1 MTSRTRI
8 LLLAVIAAIALPLL
22 SGCGGGGS
30 ALPDQPGL
38 PAIAADPANAPLG
51 AAAGV
56 NVFGLTQRSIRIVM
70 ITHGQASDPFWAVV
84 QNGAQAAARQLGVSV
99 SYEAPDIHDIARM
112 SQLIEAA
119 IATRPSGL
127 IVSLPNPAALAPA
140 IRAAERAG
148 IPVVS
153 INSGSGAFAK
163 LGTLLH
169 VGENEYQAGYDAG
182 QRMRAYHV
190 HRTLCV
196 IPEAGNPD
204 LQQRCRGFAA
214 ALAAAGANTSVLNVN
229 LQNTSAAEQLIAAAL
244 HKGGFDGLLT
254 FSGSVIAGPALEA
267 LQADHLLGRITWATF
282 GVGAQ
287 ALAAVQNG
295 EIAFVADQQPFLQGY
310 LPIVLLTEYRLYGIL
325 PDRGKLISTGPVFIT
340 KQNAAH
346 VLPLVNEGVR

>member
-1 MTSRTRI
+1 MTSRMRI
-8 LLLAVIAAIALPLL
+8 LLLAVITTIALALL
-22 SGCGGGGS
+22 SGCGGNG

-38 PAIAADPANAPLG
+38 PAIGADPANAPVG

-99 SYEAPDIHDIARM
+99 RYEAPDIHDIARM

-127 IVSLPNPAALAPA
+127 VVSVPNPVALAPA
-140 IRAAERAG
+140 VRAAERAG

-214 ALAAAGANTSVLNVN
+214 AGGHTSVLNVN

-244 HKGGFDGLLT
+244 RKGGFDGLLT
-254 FSGSVIAGPALEA
+254 LSGAVIASPALKA
-267 LQADHLLGRITWATF
+267 LQADHLLGRLTWATF

-287 ALAAVQNG
+287 VLTAIQHD
-295 EIAFVADQQPFLQGY
+295 EIAFAADQQPFLQGY
-310 LPIVLLTEYRLYGIL
+310 LPIVLLTEYRLYGVL

-346 VLPLVNEGVR
+346 VLALVNEGVR

>member
-8 LLLAVIAAIALPLL
+8 LPLAVIVAVALLL
-22 SGCGGGGS
+22 VAGCGS
-30 ALPDQPGL
+30 RSTLPDQPGL
-38 PAIAADPANAPLG
+38 PAIGADPANAPAG

-56 NVFGLTQRSIRIVM
+56 NVFGLTQRSIHILM

-99 SYEAPDIHDIARM
+99 SYEAPDIHDIGRM

-119 IATRPSGL
+119 IATRPAGL
-127 IVSLPNPAALAPA
+127 VVSLPNPAALAPA

-148 IPVVS
+148 IPVISV
-153 INSGSGAFAK
+153 NSGADAFK
-163 LGTLLH
+163 TLGTLLH
-169 VGENEYQAGYDAG
+169 VGENEYQAGYAAG

-214 ALAAAGANTSVLNVN
+214 ALTAAGAHTSVLNVN

-244 HKGGFDGLLT
+244 RKGSFDGLLT
-254 FSGSVIAGPALEA
+254 LSGAVIATPALKA
-267 LQADHLLGRITWATF
+267 LQADHLLGRLTYATF
-282 GVGAQ
+282 GIGSQVLTAI
-287 ALAAVQNG
+287 QNG
-295 EIAFVADQQPFLQGY
+295 EIAFAADQQPFLQGY
-310 LPIVLLTEYRLYGIL
+310 LPIVLLTQYHLYGIL

-340 KQNAAH
+340 KHNAAH
-346 VLPLVNEGVR
+346 LLALVNEGVR

>member
-8 LLLAVIAAIALPLL
+8 VPLVVIAAIVLL
-22 SGCGGGGS
+22 LISGCGGGG

-38 PAIAADPANAPLG
+38 PAIGADPANAPVG

-119 IATRPSGL
+119 IATRPAGL
-127 IVSLPNPAALAPA
+127 VVSLPNPSALAPA

-148 IPVVS
+148 IPVIS

-169 VGENEYQAGYDAG
+169 VGEDEYQAGYKAG

-204 LQQRCRGFAA
+204 LQERCHGFAA
-214 ALAAAGANTSVLNVN
+214 ALAAAGAHTSVLNVN
-229 LQNTSAAEQLIAAAL
+229 LQNTSAAEQLIASAL
-244 HKGGFDGLLT
+244 RKGSFDGLLT
-254 FSGSVIAGPALEA
+254 LSGAVIAPLALRA
-267 LQADHLLGRITWATF
+267 LQADHLLGRVTYATF

-287 ALAAVQNG
+287 DLSAIENG
-295 EIAFVADQQPFLQGY
+295 EIAFAADQQPFLQGY

-346 VLPLVNEGVR
+346 VIALVNEGVR